1 MRKAASDI
9 RPAHVLVERVGTI
22 ANIYIAENIEE
33 VERESEEGT
42 RKEYE
47 WDEWFCQTGY
57 TATLE
62 EQVNGNVEAWK
73 AFCDTPIEQ
82 HTEAPLKVV
91 TRRLDTNETATNELA
106 DTVLELCDLIGG
118 E

>member
-9 RPAHVLVERVGTI
+9 KPAHVLVERVGTI

-62 EQVNGNVEAWK
+62 EQVNGNVDAWK

-82 HTEAPLKVV
+82 QTEAPLKVV
-91 TRRLDTNETATNELA
+91 TRRLDTDETAISGLA
-106 DTVLELCDLIGG
+106 DIMLGMCDLMGG

>member
-1 MRKAASDI
+1 MRRAASDI

-47 WDEWFCQTGY
+47 WDEWFC
-57 TATLE
+57 
-62 EQVNGNVEAWK
+62 
-73 AFCDTPIEQ
+73 
-82 HTEAPLKVV
+82 
-91 TRRLDTNETATNELA
+91 
-106 DTVLELCDLIGG
+106 
-118 E
+118 